1 MNVLHQRVNK
11 LKTSC
16 KLAEIWMYPG
26 WHLGGAKG
34 ASDDATLVVLKR
46 THSIEVLKFFI
57 DYNMLLTYV
66 KFYMAIHVGKNFANS

>member
-1 MNVLHQRVNK
+1 
-11 LKTSC
+11 
-16 KLAEIWMYPG
+16 MYPG

-66 KFYMAIHVGKNFANS
+66 NPLPDEQHFMLLNFDAFWCTKSNKFAILVNFPYFV